1 MKAMGIGLGFTDMS
15 TRLPLDG
22 ITVIELG
29 HSVAAPYAGEILGD
43 LGADVIKIEKA
54 DGDDARKWAPPYWGD
69 MSSTF
74 QSLNRNKR
82 SAVVNLRDPDEREAL
97 RRLIVERADVVIQN
111 LRPGTAEE
119 LGLDGNT
126 LRQLKP
132 ELIYCSI
139 GAFGAHGPLK
149 DRPGYDPLM
158 QAFAGMM
165 SVTGEPDQR
174 PVRVGTSIIDM
185 AAGMW
190 SVIGVLSAL
199 FQRKGGGGGASID
212 TSLYETALAW
222 MCYHAANFQA
232 SGELPKRQGSGAAM
246 IVPYRGYATKNG
258 FIVIAA
264 GNDKLFASLAKVL
277 KHPEWVDD
285 PRFRTNPDRVKNQA
299 VLYGWIEEIVCEKT
313 SEEWQALL
321 DEAEVPN
328 APMQSI
334 SEVLAHPQTKAL
346 GMMQESPDGR
356 ITLLG
361 LPLSFDGLRPPFR
374 KEPPALGAHTS
385 EIFAALPTTA
395 NGA

>member
-1 MKAMGIGLGFTDMS
+1 MS
-15 TRLPLDG
+15 TSLPLDG
-22 ITVIELG
+22 VTVIELG

-43 LGADVIKIEKA
+43 LGANVIKIEKA

-69 MSSTF
+69 TSSTF
-74 QSLNRNKR
+74 LSLNRNKR
-82 SAVVNLRDPDEREAL
+82 SAIINLRDQNEREAL
-97 RRLIVERADVVIQN
+97 RRLILEQGDVVIQN
-111 LRPGTAEE
+111 LRPGSAEE
-119 LGLDGNT
+119 LGLDANT
-126 LRQLKP
+126 LRRLKP
-132 ELIYCSI
+132 ELIYCTI
-139 GAFGAHGPLK
+139 GAFGARGPLK

-158 QAFAGMM
+158 QAFAGLM

-199 FQRKGGGGGASID
+199 YQRKAGGSGASID

-232 SGELPKRQGSGAAM
+232 GGELPKRQGSGAAM
-246 IVPYRGYATKNG
+246 IVPYRGYSTRNG

-277 KHPEWVDD
+277 EHPEWPADA
-285 PRFRTNPDRVKNQA
+285 RFKTNPDRVKNQA
-299 VLYGWIEEIVCEKT
+299 VLYGWIEEIVLKKT

-334 SEVLAHPQTKAL
+334 DDVLAHPQTTAL
-346 GMMQESPDGR
+346 GMMQESPDRR

-361 LPLSFDGLRPPFR
+361 LPLSFDGVRPAFR
-374 KEPPALGAHTS
+374 KEPPALGEHTS
-385 EIFAALPTTA
+385 EIFAPFPTA
-395 NGA
+395 VKRA